1 MIKILIVEDQAMV
14 LGALTALINLESDM
28 EVVASATNGEQAL
41 IGCDNHEVDIVLSD
55 IEMPVM
61 NGLELARALQVSEHT
76 CKVVMLT
83 TFSRSGYIKQA
94 LDVDVVG
101 YLLKDT
107 PSDKLAAAIRDVMAG
122 RIVIAENLL
131 KIAREVGDNL
141 MTEKEQRILK
151 LALEGKSN
159 EEIAQRLFLSNG
171 TIRNYIHEICQKL
184 NAKNKIEAARYAL
197 DLGWL

>member
-14 LGALTALINLESDM
+14 LGALTALINLEDDM

-41 IGCDNHEVDIVLSD
+41 ISCANHDVDIVLSD

-61 NGLELARALQVSEHT
+61 NGLELARALQISEHT

-107 PSDKLAAAIRDVMAG
+107 PSDELAAAIRDVMAG